1 VLVCHNGAGQRN
13 LRDCDNEAQTGS
25 GGNNITG
32 DYFVLLDVLATDNQ
46 EGDRRN
52 LLMRFFFEHSPFD
65 IKDRLR
71 KRGYRRTDGS
81 DGPPNSS
88 WIDVTEEMLEDELK
102 YLLA

>member
-1 VLVCHNGAGQRN
+1 
-13 LRDCDNEAQTGS
+13 
-25 GGNNITG
+25 
-32 DYFVLLDVLATDNQ
+32 
-46 EGDRRN
+46 
-52 LLMRFFFEHSPFD
+52 MRFFFEHSPFD